1 MSTPVKK
8 KEPTISEL
16 ISNKET
22 QIKNKK
28 ELIKENQKLL
38 RKLEKQLEM
47 LEFKQWK
54 NNKS

>member
-1 MSTPVKK
+1 MSESKK

-16 ISNKET
+16 IENKES

-28 ELIKENQKLL
+28 DLIKEHQKLL

-47 LEFKQWK
+47 LEFKKWK
-54 NNKS
+54 ASK